1 MKFEDTS
8 QNLRARL
15 RFVQI
20 LVVLMLSVLSVRLYV
35 LQVVRGERYAEIAQN
50 QRRRRLPIPAPRGVI
65 FDRNKKPI
73 VNSRPIY
80 NVILSREDVKDKNL
94 NALVDPLSTGL
105 NIDQQDLYDRFEVVK
120 SMPAFESILVKQDA
134 SPGDI
139 AWVESHNLEYPELRV
154 EQQPQRSYPAN
165 GSLAHVLGYVAE
177 ISPEQLKQQVYKDK
191 GLKPGDIIGQSG
203 LEQIYDD
210 YLRGKDGYREVVV
223 DSRGRIQDE
232 IEIVNPVPGRDMIT
246 TIDLDLQQEAEAQL
260 ANSVTKRGV
269 IIAMDPNNG
278 EILALASAPTFDP
291 NLFSQRISTKE
302 GKAEY
307 AALLNDPET
316 PLLNRAIQSRFPPGS
331 TWKIPMAVAGLQ
343 QGVITLDHSSLACG
357 GGITIGNKFTR
368 CMGNHGSPDVKVAI
382 TKSCDG
388 YFYRLGLKMGIDG
401 IVSMVDEFDLNK
413 RTGIDLPN
421 EVVSWTPSREFKRR
435 MQPRDPEWRDID
447 TVYASFGQVYDI
459 ITPISLIRAIAAVS
473 ESGRMYIPHLLKEV
487 PAVGDQPAV
496 AFKPLDPARPNPK
509 VIPIP
514 EDINDAVVEGM
525 WSVVNAG
532 GTATSI
538 AMPGFD
544 IAGKTGTAQVVGLGK
559 DTGKNK
565 DHSWFVSYAPA
576 YKPEIALVALI
587 ENSGFGGRHA
597 APAVRGVYDVY
608 YRKTRK
614 QEPPGIVQAI
624 AKSDIPTPAD
634 GETAIAQSAAPKPA
648 DDVTASPAKPTT
660 PKPATPKPAAVKP
673 KPKPA
678 IAKPA
683 PAATQPPAGVNN

>member
-1 MKFEDTS
+1 MKFEDSS

-20 LVVLMLSVLSVRLYV
+20 LVVLMLGVLSVRLYV
-35 LQVVRGERYAEIAQN
+35 LQVVRGDRYSEIAQN

-65 FDRNKKPI
+65 FDRNKRPI
-73 VNSRPIY
+73 VDSRPIY
-80 NVILSREDVKDKNL
+80 NVILSREDVKGKDL
-94 NALVDPLSTGL
+94 NALVEPLSSGMD
-105 NIDQQDLYDRFEVVK
+105 IDPQMLTERFEMVK

-134 SPGDI
+134 TPGDI
-139 AWVESHNLEYPELRV
+139 AWVESRNLEYPELRV
-154 EQQPQRSYPAN
+154 EQQPQRKYPAN
-165 GSLAHVLGYVAE
+165 GSLAHVLGYVGE
-177 ISPEQLKQQVYKDK
+177 ISPDQLKQQVSKDK
-191 GLKPGDIIGQSG
+191 GLKPGDIIGLSG

-232 IEIVNPVPGRDMIT
+232 IEIVDPIPGRDLIT
-246 TIDLDLQQEAEAQL
+246 TIDLDLQHAAEDQL
-260 ANSVTKRGV
+260 ANSATKRGV
-269 IIAMDPNNG
+269 LIAMDPNNG
-278 EILALASAPTFDP
+278 EILALASYPTFDP
-291 NLFSQRISTKE
+291 NLFSQRITTKE

-307 AALLNDPET
+307 AALLADPET
-316 PLLNRAIQSRFPPGS
+316 PLLNRAIQSRYPPGS

-343 QGVITLDHSSLACG
+343 QGAITIDHSNIACG

-368 CMGNHGSPDVKVAI
+368 CMGNHGAPDIKRAI
-382 TKSCDG
+382 TVSCDG

-401 IVSMVDEFDLNK
+401 IVQMVDEFDLNK

-459 ITPISLIRAIAAVS
+459 ITPISLIRSISAVS
-473 ESGRMYIPHLLKEV
+473 MSGRMYIPHLLKEV
-487 PAVGDQPAV
+487 PVNGDQPAV
-496 AFKPLDPARPNPK
+496 TFAPLDASRPNPK

-514 EDINDAVVEGM
+514 EDIYHTVVEGM
-525 WSVVNAG
+525 WAVVNGG
-532 GTATSI
+532 GTGARI
-538 AMPGFD
+538 AMAGFD

-576 YKPEIALVALI
+576 YKPEIAMVALI
-587 ENSGFGGRHA
+587 ENSGFGGTHA

-608 YRKTRK
+608 YRNTRNE
-614 QEPPGIVQAI
+614 EPPGAVQI
-624 AKSDIPTPAD
+624 AKV
-634 GETAIAQSAAPKPA
+634 EKPA
-648 DDVTASPAKPTT
+648 DAAAANADSAPAKPAAA
-660 PKPATPKPAAVKP
+660 KPATTAAKP
-673 KPKPA
+673 KPVATTRKP
-678 IAKPA
+678 
-683 PAATQPPAGVNN
+683 PAAQQATAVSN